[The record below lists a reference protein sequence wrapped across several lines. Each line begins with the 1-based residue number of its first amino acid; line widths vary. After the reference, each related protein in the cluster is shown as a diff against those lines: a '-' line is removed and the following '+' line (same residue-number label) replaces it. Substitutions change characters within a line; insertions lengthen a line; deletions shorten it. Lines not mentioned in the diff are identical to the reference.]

1 MKRYRL
7 VKGAEWALFESEE
20 GEYYDVDEVD
30 PTIAELQKKIEE
42 YENFENRVKSM
53 ALEKEVSDDHILAE
67 NEELKKKLKECE
79 QKIEEL
85 EDRYAR
91 GAGGGLSGQ

>member
-1 MKRYRL
+1 MKRYNIFADECEDSDGRW
-7 VKGAEWALFESEE
+7 VEFS
-20 GEYYDVDEVD
+20 EVD
-30 PTIAELQKKIEE
+30 PIIAALQKKIEE
-42 YENFENRVKSM
+42 YEKFENNVKSM

-85 EDRYAR
+85 EYRYAR